1 MEKRFEEQSSRRLL
15 AAVERLTDR
24 RFTPGDLGGA
34 VRGANEEDLVN
45 SGLEETMVQAYRQI
59 RETRSRHGNK
69 IDLRTAA
76 FVNAI
81 DKIALCYEELGIFP

>member
-1 MEKRFEEQSSRRLL
+1 MRTVRAF
-15 AAVERLTDR
+15 AAELD
-24 RFTPGDLGGA
+24 A
-34 VRGANEEDLVN
+34 AARGASEEDLVN

-59 RETRSRHGNK
+59 RETRERHGK

-81 DKIALCYEELGIFP
+81 DKIAVCYEELGIFP